1 MSKKYALAAQKRD
14 RAGKGVARALRRENK
29 VPGVVYGDNKEP
41 VMISMEANP
50 VRLEYLKGHM
60 STNLCELK
68 VGNDTILTLARD
80 IQLNPVTDRV
90 EHVDFMRV
98 TPKTKIHVKVPV
110 HFINQ
115 ETSPGIKAKGV
126 LNVVEHEIELICLAN
141 DIPEA
146 IEVDLAA
153 ANIGTH
159 IHISDVTLP
168 KGSKPKINDRDF
180 AVCSIVEPTV
190 YIEPE
195 PVAAE
200 AAPAA
205 AAGDKKADA
214 AKGDAKAP
222 EAKKPE
228 AKK

>member
-29 VPGVVYGDNKEP
+29 VPGVIYGDSKEP

-60 STNLCELK
+60 NTNLCELK
-68 VGNDTILTLARD
+68 VDNETILTLARD
-80 IQLNPVTDRV
+80 VQLNPVTDRV
-90 EHVDFMRV
+90 EHIDFMRV
-98 TPKTKIHVKVPV
+98 TPKTKLHVKVPV

-115 ETSPGIKAKGV
+115 ETSPGMKAKGV
-126 LNVVEHEIELICLAN
+126 LNVVEHEIDLVCLAN

-146 IEVDLAA
+146 IEVDLGNL
-153 ANIGTH
+153 NIGGH
-159 IHISDVTLP
+159 IHINDITLP
-168 KGSKPKINDRDF
+168 KGAKAKNDRNF
-180 AVCSIVEPTV
+180 AIASIVEPTV
-190 YIEPE
+190 YIEPAPAE
-195 PVAAE
+195 GAAA
-200 AAPAA
+200 AAPA

-214 AKGDAKAP
+214 AKGDAKAAD
-222 EAKKPE
+222 AKKPE